1 MEIYDVTR
9 TRVKEDPTRSFRL
22 NQHNLWK
29 QLAIEHNES
38 ISGSWV
44 PRCWPMLMLLWT
56 KPTRNVPINPVGTR
70 EHEEIATPDMCTIT
84 NSSDSWIA
92 PIVHT
97 TNGEV
102 IADRT
107 SVLFTFFVRAVCV
120 LFHSLFG
127 PMLAVLILRGVNI
140 ETTGCL
146 NGFHPIS
153 QKSSPSFHTCSPL
166 ICFIAGRET
175 ARTSCLRFRASRIRH
190 GRPCC
195 GTKR

>member
-1 MEIYDVTR
+1 
-9 TRVKEDPTRSFRL
+9 
-22 NQHNLWK
+22 
-29 QLAIEHNES
+29 
-38 ISGSWV
+38 
-44 PRCWPMLMLLWT
+44 MLMLLWT

-166 ICFIAGRET
+166 ILLYSW
-175 ARTSCLRFRASRIRH
+175 ARNSKNQLLEIQ
-190 GRPCC
+190 GI
-195 GTKR
+195 

>member
-70 EHEEIATPDMCTIT
+70 EHEEITTPNMCTIT

-107 SVLFTFFVRAVCV
+107 SVLFTFFCAC
-120 LFHSLFG
+120 
-127 PMLAVLILRGVNI
+127 
-140 ETTGCL
+140 
-146 NGFHPIS
+146 
-153 QKSSPSFHTCSPL
+153 
-166 ICFIAGRET
+166 
-175 ARTSCLRFRASRIRH
+175 CLRAFPFPVWTYAGGVDFEEREYWNHWVFERFSPHQSKIFTEFSHVFTLDLLYSWARNSKNQLLEIQ
-190 GRPCC
+190 GI
-195 GTKR
+195 